1 MNCVM
6 IAIHMCLTRAPG
18 TAMRTFATNEVN
30 TVIVDPHDMTNPEE
44 PLQLRLCGVA
54 AESARASAI
63 YASVAQ
69 LVSAANLA
77 LKLLSL

>member
-1 MNCVM
+1 
-6 IAIHMCLTRAPG
+6 
-18 TAMRTFATNEVN
+18 
-30 TVIVDPHDMTNPEE
+30 MTNPEE

-69 LVSAANLA
+69 LVSAASLA
-77 LKLLSL
+77 FELLSLWSFGLSTSVTLGMGC